1 MNCFQASPI
10 RIGQRAPQ
18 LTPKTASRNYHRE
31 IEMNPL
37 WVVVLCYT
45 VQATIPG
52 VPPDYSTELESQL
65 RTGLFSEYE
74 VLQRPS
80 HTVHVKV
87 SITLLTV
94 NELNIKDQALS
105 ITAYFTLSWM
115 DARLS
120 WASNTTYGNIRFLF
134 STETYVWRPAL
145 IIDNAVDEL
154 TVMSDKNI
162 PIRIASSGTLHWNPA
177 GVYTV
182 ACDSDITFYPLDIQT
197 CTLSVSS
204 WAYTSNEIDLE
215 YDTDHSNGIDITSY
229 SQNGEWDLV
238 STFVEAEGNSK
249 TRGSQTFSNVK
260 FSIVLR
266 RKPLFHLLNTIFPV
280 ALMAFLSAMV
290 FKLPPDSGEK
300 IGFSLTVLLAYAVY
314 LTLIS
319 DNIPST
325 SVSVCYLSIYLA
337 LILVFGS
344 ISVVCTILVL
354 NFHHRSNE
362 KEPIPMWLKM
372 FIFNIVAKVVCWKG
386 HCCCRKRSVSPSSI
400 IPDVQSTPIKHND
413 PESNEKVVPVAE
425 VSADND
431 DDFDE
436 VEDVTWQDIAGILDK
451 FFFFLFMVSI
461 GLSTIVIFSLLMNNF
476 LKAAF

>member
-1 MNCFQASPI
+1 FFLCRKDSVPLTCIFKTFIIVLVSASL
-10 RIGQRAPQ
+10 RLNAQV
-18 LTPKTASRNYHRE
+18 L
-31 IEMNPL
+31 PL
-37 WVVVLCYT
+37 
-45 VQATIPG
+45 ISG
-52 VPPDYSTELESQL
+52 SPPAYSTDLESEL

-80 HTVHVKV
+80 QTVNVQV
-87 SITLLTV
+87 SLTLLTV

-105 ITAYFTLSWM
+105 ITAYFTLTWM
-115 DARLS
+115 DSRLS
-120 WASNTTYGNIRFLF
+120 WVSNTNYSNIMFLF

-145 IIDNAVDEL
+145 IIDNAVDDL

-162 PIRIASSGTLHWNPA
+162 PIRITSFGRLHWNPA

-204 WAYTSNEIDLE
+204 WAYTDNEIDLD
-215 YDTDHSNGIDITSY
+215 YDTDHSNGIDISSY

-238 STFVEAEGNSK
+238 STYVQEQVKAK
-249 TRGSQTFSNVK
+249 TRGSQSFSNVK
-260 FSIVLR
+260 FFIVLR

-300 IGFSLTVLLAYAVY
+300 MGFSLTVLLAYAVY

-337 LILVFGS
+337 MILGFGS
-344 ISVVCTILVL
+344 IAVICTILVL
-354 NFHHRSNE
+354 NLHHRSNE
-362 KEPIPMWLKM
+362 KEPIPMWLKT

-386 HCCCRKRSVSPSSI
+386 HCCCRRRSVGPSTNNNPS
-400 IPDVQSTPIKHND
+400 VHSTPVKHTD
-413 PESNEKVVPVAE
+413 PESNKKVVPDPE
-425 VSADND
+425 VLNEND

-451 FFFFLFMVSI
+451 FFFFVYMVSV
-461 GLSTIVIFSLLMNNF
+461 GLSTIVIFSLLMNNYMEEVY
-476 LKAAF
+476 